1 MVLEVLAQEVQV
13 SEVPVANLLW
23 KKSQLSQVMV
33 PMVPINLDNYQQ
45 DLMVLVTIL
54 IQAIILIN
62 GRPGERLMDSFVEI
76 LTIAIG

>member
-1 MVLEVLAQEVQV
+1 MVA
-13 SEVPVANLLW
+13 
-23 KKSQLSQVMV
+23 
-33 PMVPINLDNYQQ
+33 INLDNYQQ

-54 IQAIILIN
+54 IQDMISIN